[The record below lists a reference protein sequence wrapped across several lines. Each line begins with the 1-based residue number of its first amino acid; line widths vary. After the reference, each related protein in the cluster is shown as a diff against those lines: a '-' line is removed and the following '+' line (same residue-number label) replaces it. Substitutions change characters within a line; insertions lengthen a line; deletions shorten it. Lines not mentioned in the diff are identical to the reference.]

1 MLRLIWNTLTVVSS
15 MTVTPVIDPHRL
27 TPWDSKNVW
36 VTLAKAINQTSFCV
50 SLALPE
56 QPFHTC
62 FVGVPLKNS
71 AVVLQGVNS
80 SRSATRNR
88 ACNTTES
95 GGRLC
100 STTEQCVENWDKWK
114 DLLPKATQ

>member
-15 MTVTPVIDPHRL
+15 VTVTLVIDPHRL
-27 TPWDSKNVW
+27 TLWNSKNVC
-36 VTLAKAINQTSFCV
+36 VTLAKAIKQTYSCV

-56 QPFHTC
+56 QPFHNML
-62 FVGVPLKNS
+62 VGLPLKNS
-71 AVVLQGVNS
+71 AMVLNG
-80 SRSATRNR
+80 SRSAVRNQ

-100 STTEQCVENWDKWK
+100 STTERCVENWDKWK